1 MTVEAIV
8 TDSEQHPA
16 HANPAHSRI
25 EAERESDDKVDTWA
39 ILVIFVSAILF
50 AVHFISSGQLI

>member
-1 MTVEAIV
+1 MEATV

-16 HANPAHSRI
+16 GADPAHSRI
-25 EAERESDDKVDTWA
+25 EAERESDDRVDTWA